1 MMVMMASPSPSSRRI
16 LINRSNVKFL
26 IRILLGF
33 ALSYI
38 VGHLFQQTHAA
49 PLKKTTMNDDQ
60 ATTTWQPGLM
70 KNCTEPGEEKIHFTM
85 EISHSF
91 FH

>member
-26 IRILLGF
+26 FRVLLGF

-38 VGHLFQQTHAA
+38 VGHLFQRTHAA
-49 PLKKTTMNDDQ
+49 PLRKTTMNDDQ
-60 ATTTWQPGLM
+60 TTTWQPGLM
-70 KNCTEPGEEKIHFTM
+70 KNCTEPGEEKTHFSRK
-85 EISHSF
+85 ISRAF